1 MIAIQ
6 ELSFSYGKNPI
17 FEGLDFSSAT
27 RFVVIKGPSGSGKT
41 TLLKLLTGNL
51 GSTSAN
57 RNPTPGFKKKTLIL
71 QEDALFPWM
80 TGMENILQMLPISEA
95 SVKAHSLFA
104 YVAPYVD
111 RYAYEMSYG
120 QRRMVEL
127 FRAILYAPDLLCLDE
142 PFNFL
147 DPRNRKYFLDYLLSE
162 DGSLSHATIVMSTHY
177 TEDTTGLALETAY
190 VTGEF
195 PMKRLLTESEFKAYA

>member
-1 MIAIQ
+1 MITIKG
-6 ELSFSYGKNPI
+6 LTFSYDNSPI
-17 FEGLDFSSAT
+17 FEELHFASKT

-51 GSTSAN
+51 EPTGAEQD
-57 RNPTPGFKKKTLIL
+57 PTPAFKKKTLIL

-80 TGMENILQMLPISEA
+80 MGTNNILQMLSIPEA
-95 SVKAHSLFA
+95 TIKAHPLFA
-104 YVAPYVD
+104 HVAPYIGK
-111 RYAYEMSYG
+111 YGYEMSNG

-127 FRAILYAPDLLCLDE
+127 FRAILYPPDLLCLDE

-147 DPRNRKYFLDYLLSE
+147 DPRNRKYFLDYLLSAA
-162 DGSLSHATIVMSTHY
+162 GSLSHSTIVMSTHY

-195 PMKRLLTESEFKAYA
+195 PMKRLLSASEFKAYA